1 MIGKQ
6 RPRSFCNI
14 TGANTWSDSSGKSRR
29 ENTVTEKNSF
39 RPSEAKR
46 AIRRMISEQS
56 TAKTMVKAAASH
68 KAYWARMVQA
78 VRDGKLKEAD

>member
-1 MIGKQ
+1 M
-6 RPRSFCNI
+6 
-14 TGANTWSDSSGKSRR
+14 
-29 ENTVTEKNSF
+29 TEKNSF